1 MSVHSQT
8 QVQHGAQTNT
18 QGHKVPGKRTEE
30 YLGDHTVSKE
40 SLGRSQKKKST
51 NYKKTIKKS

>member
-8 QVQHGAQTNT
+8 QVQHGVQTNT
-18 QGHKVPGKRTEE
+18 QDHKVPRKRTEE
-30 YLGDHTVSKE
+30 YLRDHMVSKE

-51 NYKKTIKKS
+51 NYKNNY